1 MMTAKTLQALLI
13 GALLASSAAFADS
26 TIEVN
31 VVAGKQEA
39 RFSIGDAKCVLVNEV
54 IRCSPVL
61 VASN

>member
-1 MMTAKTLQALLI
+1 MTTKILQSLLI

-26 TIEVN
+26 TIDVQ

-39 RFSIGDAKCVLVNEV
+39 RFSIGDSKCVLVNDT
-54 IRCSPVL
+54 IKCAPVL

>member
-1 MMTAKTLQALLI
+1 MTTKILQSLLI
-13 GALLASSAAFADS
+13 GALLVSSAAFADS

-39 RFSIGDAKCVLVNEV
+39 KFSLGDSKCVMVNEV
-54 IRCSPVL
+54 IKCAPVV